1 MAPIAGSDRRWALA
15 LGIVAMAVTVAVT
28 SAEAVAPEQQSAGSG
43 CSASPDHSQAE
54 TTPMLHVRPMGREA
68 AQLLDEARRLSPT
81 VRRLLAELERS
92 DLIVY
97 LQVQPGRLVHTG
109 TTAVLGSGVAVRYVK
124 VDIYLYFVS
133 DSIPWLAHELQHAVE
148 IASAPDVRDADGVIR
163 LYKRIGDPGQHG
175 LHSFETV
182 AAIDVRNQV
191 LAELASAQ
199 NTLTAAACVP
209 R

>member
-1 MAPIAGSDRRWALA
+1 MAAIARSDRRRMVAG
-15 LGIVAMAVTVAVT
+15 GIAAVAVTVAIA
-28 SAEAVAPEQQSAGSG
+28 SAERVALGQQATGSG
-43 CSASPDHSQAE
+43 CSPSPDRLQAE
-54 TTPMLHVRPMGREA
+54 TIPMLHVRPLGPDARH
-68 AQLLDEARRLSPT
+68 LLAEARRLSPT

-109 TTAVLGSGVAVRYVK
+109 TTALLSSGGAVRYVK
-124 VDIYLYFVS
+124 VNIYLYFVS

-163 LYKRIGDPGQHG
+163 LYKRIGDPGEHG
-175 LHSFETV
+175 LHSFETI
-182 AAIDVRNQV
+182 AAIDVRNRV
-191 LAELASAQ
+191 VAELTSASSA
-199 NTLTAAACVP
+199 LAPGCVP